1 MPTFSYV
8 AKTAAGKIETGT
20 TEAEDE
26 KVLRQRLSAQGYF
39 PTEVKQVAG
48 KTKAKAKPKTGA
60 AAQRQKK
67 PLLSFGRVKG
77 KDLAIFCR
85 QFSTMMNAGVT
96 LIRCLT
102 VLEQQ
107 SSSYKLR
114 EIIRDLQAQV
124 EAGESLSKSMSRF
137 PNIFNDLFIGLVRAG
152 EVGGVLDETLERLA
166 QFLERDQELRRKI
179 KASMTYPILVMVVAF
194 GIVTF
199 LMTFILPKFI
209 QLFTDLGIKDDEFPA
224 PTLFL
229 KRSSD
234 FMIEWMFKRWFVTWP
249 LLIVFMFLF
258 RKWRRT
264 RSGKRIYDWTRLRIP
279 VFGQL
284 AHKIALGRFSR
295 TLSTLLNSGVPV
307 LSAMETTAGTV
318 DNAIIATAIQNAK
331 SAIREG
337 DEISKPLEASG
348 YFPPMVV
355 QMVSIGEETGALDQM
370 LSKVADFYESEVEA
384 LLETLTSALEPIM
397 IVFLGF
403 IVGFIV
409 ISMFLPLVAIIE
421 NLSGSGDDSG
431 GGSGGE

>member
-1 MPTFSYV
+1 MPTFSY
-8 AKTAAGKIETGT
+8 TARTASGKVEKGT

-26 KVLRQRLSAQGYF
+26 RVLRQRLSAQGYT
-39 PTEVKQVAG
+39 PTEVKLVATKG
-48 KTKAKAKPKTGA
+48 KAKSKTAAKPGA
-60 AAQRQKK
+60 KKDKK

-107 SSSYKLR
+107 SSSYKLK

-124 EAGESLSKSMSRF
+124 EAGESLSKSMSKF
-137 PNIFNDLFIGLVRAG
+137 PFVFNDLFIGLVRAG

-179 KASMTYPILVMVVAF
+179 KSSMTYPILVVIVAF

-209 QLFTDLGIKDDEFPA
+209 QLFEDLGVNEFPA

-229 KRSSD
+229 KNASD
-234 FMIEWMFKRWFVTWP
+234 FMLEWMFKRWFITWP
-249 LLIVFMFLF
+249 LMVAFLFAF

-264 RSGKRIYDWTRLRIP
+264 KSGKRVYDWVKLRVP
-279 VFGQL
+279 VFGSL

-295 TLSTLLNSGVPV
+295 TLATLLNSGVPV
-307 LSAMETTAGTV
+307 LSAMETVAGTV
-318 DNAIIATAIQNAK
+318 DNDVIATAIHNAK
-331 SAIREG
+331 AAIREG

-355 QMVSIGEETGALDQM
+355 QMVSIGEETGALDSM

-384 LLETLTSALEPIM
+384 MLETLTAALEPIM

-403 IVGFIV
+403 VVGFIV

-421 NLSGSGDDSG
+421 SLSGSGSDE

>member
-8 AKTAAGKIETGT
+8 AKTASGKIEKGT

-48 KTKAKAKPKTGA
+48 KAKAKAKTS
-60 AAQRQKK
+60 AAQKRQKK

-137 PNIFNDLFIGLVRAG
+137 PNVFNDLFIGLVRAG

-179 KASMTYPILVMVVAF
+179 KASMTYPILVMIVAF

-199 LMTFILPKFI
+199 LMTFILPKFM
-209 QLFTDLGIKDDEFPA
+209 QLFTDLGIKEEEFPA

-234 FMIEWMFKRWFVTWP
+234 FMLEWMFKRWFVTWP
-249 LLIVFMFLF
+249 LLIVFVVLF

-264 RSGKRIYDWTRLRIP
+264 RSGKRVYDWIKLRVP

-284 AHKIALGRFSR
+284 SHKIALGRFSR

-318 DNAIIATAIQNAK
+318 DNEIIATAIQNAK
-331 SAIREG
+331 AAIREG
-337 DEISKPLEASG
+337 DEISKPLETSG

-384 LLETLTSALEPIM
+384 MLETLTSALEPIM
-397 IVFLGF
+397 IVFLGV

-421 NLSGSGDDSG
+421 NLSGSGDDA
-431 GGSGGE
+431 GGSGGD